1 MCDSACPQC
10 AVDFE
15 RLGQVLPLSQPQFP
29 CLQHDQLLSCHP
41 ETWDT
46 LPCGHLLGTLMWE
59 GRRGSMGGIHTGT
72 PGITAGTADTEATC
86 CRDGPLQVS
95 QPLPNLLLDKGHSPE
110 AF

>member
-29 CLQHDQLLSCHP
+29 CLQCDQLLSCHP

-46 LPCGHLLGTLMWE
+46 LPRGHLLGTLMWE
-59 GRRGSMGGIHTGT
+59 VGRGSTGGIHTGT
-72 PGITAGTADTEATC
+72 LGITDTEATC

-95 QPLPNLLLDKGHSPE
+95 QPFPNLLPDKGHSPE

>member
-1 MCDSACPQC
+1 M
-10 AVDFE
+10 E
-15 RLGQVLPLSQPQFP
+15 
-29 CLQHDQLLSCHP
+29 
-41 ETWDT
+41 
-46 LPCGHLLGTLMWE
+46 
-59 GRRGSMGGIHTGT
+59 GIHTGT